1 MIFEPAGEM
10 AYDFHV
16 MSCRVEDEGGI
27 IRGVMAL
34 SNARLSVRASACRN
48 CGRIKSIDRF
58 VIFGLKRKMQLTT
71 RIRPF

>member
-1 MIFEPAGEM
+1 
-10 AYDFHV
+10 
-16 MSCRVEDEGGI
+16 
-27 IRGVMAL
+27 MAL